1 MKLLVSV
8 LAVSLVIGGC
18 DSKPNKKELKEKK
31 TQIELAKECISDTA
45 SVSALK
51 NLSSDLISVNKA
63 IIDSS
68 ELGECLVNKLNLDN
82 PGSDTEKAQRVLDFV
97 KENINYKVDLSG
109 TRLPVKSLVDEVGDC
124 EDMTA
129 LSGTLLKALDID
141 FYLIHKKPTSGGELG
156 HVYAGIKTD
165 ENTGLDCEK
174 VNLKVIDASNKS
186 ATVGVRASNAPTFE
200 ITCRLGGE

>member
-1 MKLLVSV
+1 M
-8 LAVSLVIGGC
+8 
-18 DSKPNKKELKEKK
+18 
-31 TQIELAKECISDTA
+31 AKECIDDAA
-45 SVSALK
+45 SVSLLK

-97 KENINYKVDLSG
+97 KENINYKVDQSG
-109 TRLPVKSLVDEVGDC
+109 TRLPVKSIVDEKGDC

-129 LSGTLLKALDID
+129 LSGTLLKALDVD
-141 FYLIHKKPTSGGELG
+141 FYLINKESSGDSGLG

-165 ENTGLDCEK
+165 EKTGLTCGED
-174 VNLKVIDASNKS
+174 NLKVIDTSNKS
-186 ATVGVRASNAPTFE
+186 AIVGVRSSNAPTFK
-200 ITCRLGGE
+200 ITCELGGE